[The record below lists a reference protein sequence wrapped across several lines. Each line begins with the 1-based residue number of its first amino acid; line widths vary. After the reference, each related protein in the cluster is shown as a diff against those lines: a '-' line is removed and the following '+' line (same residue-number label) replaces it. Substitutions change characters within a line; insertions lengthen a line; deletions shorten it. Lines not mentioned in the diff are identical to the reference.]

1 MNKVFNINLGGYPF
15 TIDEDA
21 FEQLSNYL
29 QTIHRHFRDSEG
41 YEEITGDIESRMA
54 ELFQEGMQGRQIVTI
69 KDVQSGISIMGTPE
83 DFGAEPIEETYS
95 STNAT
100 STTTT
105 KKGRKRKTKYKT
117 GKRLFR
123 NPEDEVVGGVASGV
137 AAYFGVEDPLWVR
150 LGFVVLTISGGFS
163 IPIYLL
169 LWAIVPKAET
179 AGDRLAM
186 RGEPVNASNIGKIV
200 EEEIEYFSD
209 KVSEW
214 GEDFGSKK
222 KAMVEKEV
230 EENLELK
237 EIMYEI
243 PLRKGFHC

>member
-21 FEQLSNYL
+21 FEELSNYL
-29 QTIHRHFRDSEG
+29 QAIHGHFRESEG

-54 ELFQEGMQGRQIVTI
+54 ELFQEAMQGREIVMF
-69 KDVQSGISIMGTPE
+69 KDVQNGISIMGTPE
-83 DFGAEPIEETYS
+83 DFGAEPLEETAYQS
-95 STNAT
+95 ESAT
-100 STTTT
+100 ETPT
-105 KKGRKRKTKYKT
+105 GRHRKTKYKT

-123 NPEDEVVGGVASGV
+123 NGEDEVIGGICSGIAS
-137 AAYFGVEDPLWVR
+137 YFGVEDPLWIR
-150 LGFVVLTISGGFS
+150 LGFVLLTISGGFS

-179 AGDRLAM
+179 ASDRLAM
-186 RGEPVNASNIGKIV
+186 RGEKINASNIGKIV
-200 EEEIEYFSD
+200 EEEIEYFSE

-222 KAMVEKEV
+222 KARMKTEI
-230 EENLELK
+230 EESLEL
-237 EIMYEI
+237 EELMYEA

>member
-21 FEQLSNYL
+21 FEELSNYL
-29 QTIHRHFRDSEG
+29 QAIHRHFRESEG

-54 ELFQEGMQGRQIVTI
+54 ELFQEAMQGRQIVML
-69 KDVQSGISIMGTPE
+69 KDVESGISIMGTPE
-83 DFGAEPIEETYS
+83 DFGAEPISERTHYTEAQTETK
-95 STNAT
+95 T
-100 STTTT
+100 
-105 KKGRKRKTKYKT
+105 GRQRKTKYKT
-117 GKRLFR
+117 GKRLFCST
-123 NPEDEVVGGVASGV
+123 DDVVVGGVCSGI

-150 LGFVVLTISGGFS
+150 LGFVLLTISGGFS

-179 AGDRLAM
+179 ASDRLAM
-186 RGEPVNASNIGKIV
+186 RGEKINASNIGKIV

-214 GEDFGSKK
+214 GEDFGAKK
-222 KAMVEKEV
+222 KAKMEAEM
-230 EENLELK
+230 EEELEL
-237 EIMYEI
+237 EELMYEV

>member
-21 FEQLSNYL
+21 YEQLSHYL
-29 QTIHRHFRDSEG
+29 ETIHRHFRDSEG

-54 ELFQEGMQGRQIVTI
+54 ELFQEGMQGRQIITI
-69 KDVQSGISIMGTPE
+69 KDVKNGISIMGTPE
-83 DFGAEPIEETYS
+83 DFGAEPIDDYAKAS
-95 STNAT
+95 ASTA
-100 STTTT
+100 SA
-105 KKGRKRKTKYKT
+105 KGRNRKTKYKT

-123 NPEDEVVGGVASGV
+123 NPEDEVVGGVCSGI

-150 LGFVVLTISGGFS
+150 IGFVLLTISGGFS
-163 IPIYLL
+163 IPVYLL

-179 AGDRLAM
+179 ASDRLAM

-200 EEEIEYFSD
+200 EEEIEYFSE

-222 KAMVEKEV
+222 KVMVETEV
-230 EENLELK
+230 EKQLELK
-237 EIMYEI
+237 EMSYEI